1 MKPFQNMKLILKSL
15 KNTNALW
22 FNQLNETERQ
32 CWENAQYS
40 RRECIEIVGIPL
52 TLEKE
57 KLEIKIYKSFDKTGV
72 TVTKN
77 DI

>member
-1 MKPFQNMKLILKSL
+1 MKLILKSL

>member
-1 MKPFQNMKLILKSL
+1 MKLILKSL

-32 CWENAQYS
+32 CWENAQYY